1 MSFFDYHP
9 LSIPSSI
16 PSSFPIS
23 CTILFIIYSLASCY
37 NETAMSLH
45 QISIDE
51 ISQSSIYA
59 CFNEDYWNESN
70 STEEMKIRGMA
81 QRVDGYVMNSSN
93 MLY

>member
-1 MSFFDYHP
+1 
-9 LSIPSSI
+9 
-16 PSSFPIS
+16 
-23 CTILFIIYSLASCY
+23 
-37 NETAMSLH
+37 MSLH

-93 MLY
+93 MLYWIGYVLDIINTKESIENKKRWQ

>member
-1 MSFFDYHP
+1 
-9 LSIPSSI
+9 
-16 PSSFPIS
+16 
-23 CTILFIIYSLASCY
+23 
-37 NETAMSLH
+37 MSLQ

>member
-1 MSFFDYHP
+1 
-9 LSIPSSI
+9 
-16 PSSFPIS
+16 
-23 CTILFIIYSLASCY
+23 
-37 NETAMSLH
+37 MSLH

-70 STEEMKIRGMA
+70 SIEEMKIRGMA

-93 MLY
+93 MLYWIGNVLDIINTKESIENKKRWQ